1 MKLGCSLY
9 WCWAAL
15 ITGDLYLFGIHN
27 FEAFLIASIL
37 LNMVP
42 GSDTFYVLGRSIA
55 QGRSIGIASVFGIS
69 SGTLIHTVMAAVG
82 LSAIVTAS
90 ATAFLIIKLIGSIY
104 LIYLG
109 VKFFF
114 MSSLK
119 TINSPSLSSS
129 GFSSAFKQGLLTN
142 VLNPKI
148 AMFFIAFLPQFVSPD
163 TQSKMASFLVLGL
176 TFVVSSTIWSLGLA
190 WFSATI
196 SSKLRASPKYLNYLN
211 KVAGTILVGIGV
223 RLAVF
228 DQ

>member
-1 MKLGCSLY
+1 M
-9 WCWAAL
+9 
-15 ITGDLYLFGIHN
+15 FGIHN

-55 QGRSIGIASVFGIS
+55 QGRRIGIASVFGIS
-69 SGTLIHTVMAAVG
+69 AGALFHTAMAAIG

-90 ATAFLIIKLIGSIY
+90 ATAFLIIKLIGAIY

-109 VKFFF
+109 IKMFFLN
-114 MSSLK
+114 SHEL
-119 TINSPSLSSS
+119 INSSSFSSS
-129 GFSSAFKQGLLTN
+129 GSAFKQGFLTN
-142 VLNPKI
+142 ALNPKI

-163 TQSKMASFLVLGL
+163 AESKMVSFLVLGL
-176 TFVVSSTIWSLGLA
+176 TFVVSSTIWGLGLA

-196 SSKLRASPKYLNYLN
+196 SSKLRENPNYLNYLN
-211 KVAGTILVGIGV
+211 KIAGTILVGIGV
-223 RLAVF
+223 RLAVL